1 MAGFVGKF
9 SHRPRITAQTLI
21 YDPFRKVRRN
31 GRLFRQHGVTDSE
44 TEWATLSDLIK
55 GRNTGYE
62 VTSDF
67 FELEGQLSAIIEVS
81 RILRKRFAQISFFW
95 SYVDISQ
102 RTKDLLGNI
111 ISSKANLCKSNAYLV
126 LEFVGIGQYV
136 DPGYIID
143 MYGLV
148 EPPPTAA
155 ESNCTVKTCFFEK
168 DYNGNWKLC
177 MQSLK

>member
-1 MAGFVGKF
+1 MPGFVGKF
-9 SHRPRITAQTLI
+9 SHRPRITSQTLI
-21 YDPFRKVRRN
+21 YDPSRKVRKN
-31 GRLFRQHGVTDSE
+31 VRLFRQHGVAESE
-44 TEWATLSDLIK
+44 TEWAILSDLIK
-55 GRNTGYE
+55 SQETGR

-81 RILRKRFAQISFFW
+81 RILRKRFSRISFFW
-95 SYVDISQ
+95 SYVDITQ

-111 ISSKANLCKSNAYLV
+111 ISSKTNLCKSNAYLV
-126 LEFVGIGQYV
+126 WEFVGIGQYV

-155 ESNCTVKTCFFEK
+155 ESDCPVKACFFEK

-177 MQSLK
+177 MQ